1 MLNKFSS
8 LGTVL
13 NKEEQKSING
23 SGGFCIPHRC
33 PIGEEW
39 SREECTCVP
48 EEYISC

>member
-23 SGGFCIPHRC
+23 SGFCIPHRC
-33 PIGEEW
+33 PIGEIW
-39 SREECTCVP
+39 DRVVCGCV
-48 EEYISC
+48 EDANSGC